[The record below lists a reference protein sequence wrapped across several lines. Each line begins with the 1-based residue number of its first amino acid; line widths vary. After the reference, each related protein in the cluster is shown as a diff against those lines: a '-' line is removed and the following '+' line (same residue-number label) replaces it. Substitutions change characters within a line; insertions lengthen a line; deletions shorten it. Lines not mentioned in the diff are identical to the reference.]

1 MAKSKKALTQKE
13 AEALG
18 EQHVNRREFADG
30 LGPVIAGRDEA
41 VSRAMK
47 AEAQLSSMLVLTKS
61 IKRERD
67 EAIKINGTLVAEK
80 GELLRQLAEL
90 KSQNDLE
97 KATLAVNNKLL
108 EAQLRREQQEY
119 REVKALLHGL
129 YDKIEGRST

>member
-47 AEAQLSSMLVLTKS
+47 AEAQLSSMLVLTKA
-61 IKRERD
+61 IRKERD
-67 EAIKINGTLVAEK
+67 EAIKINGALVAEK
-80 GELLRQLAEL
+80 GDLLRQLAE
-90 KSQNDLE
+90 
-97 KATLAVNNKLL
+97 LL

-119 REVKALLHGL
+119 REIKALLHGL
-129 YDKIEGRST
+129 YDKIEGKKSSDA